1 MSDQTNENAVQ
12 ENLSLAQWAKT
23 QDATMDELKIL
34 ISVQGVLD
42 WDTYCGKFEN
52 SSQPLDRGRQTS
64 LAGML
69 QQKRAIGVKIPLE
82 TIARVT
88 GTDTEAVARLALLP
102 EHADARDPDGGHVLS
117 TGLHKFLLSV
127 DALKSGDRDLAARL
141 PDLPAP
147 DATATSEPPAGQDQ
161 PDTPAT
167 SAPEQETDEAP
178 EGGPE
183 DVPDEMAGDADVPA
197 PELTPEP
204 ELEEA
209 PDEAP
214 TQPPAPSRSR
224 AKPDAKGKPS
234 RAPRTKYSVNKAD
247 LNRMLQDTSEKPF
260 DVRKTREFLMAL
272 PEYKPQD
279 VALML
284 DDEAVKLFQNE
295 YVSISVMSGSM
306 ILHRRNYQALLDLL
320 NGNAYI
326 MPDDQD

>member
-34 ISVQGVLD
+34 IAVQGVLD

-88 GTDTEAVARLALLP
+88 GTDAEAVARLALLP
-102 EHADARDPDGGHVLS
+102 EHADARDPDGGHILS

-147 DATATSEPPAGQDQ
+147 NATTASEPPAGQDQ

-167 SAPEQETDEAP
+167 SAPEQETDEVP
-178 EGGPE
+178 EGGPGDDPEKTAVE
-183 DVPDEMAGDADVPA
+183 DNGTPA
-197 PELTPEP
+197 PEPVPEQ
-204 ELEEA
+204 EEA

-214 TQPPAPSRSR
+214 TQPPAPTRSK

-295 YVSISVMSGSM
+295 YVSISVTSGSM

>member
-34 ISVQGVLD
+34 IAVQGVLD

-69 QQKRAIGVKIPLE
+69 QQKRAIGIKIPLE

-88 GTDTEAVARLALLP
+88 GTDAETVARLALLP
-102 EHADARDPDGGHVLS
+102 EHADARDPDGGHILS

-127 DALKSGDRDLAARL
+127 DALKSGDRGLAARL

-147 DATATSEPPAGQDQ
+147 DATTASEPPAGQDQ

-167 SAPEQETDEAP
+167 SAPEQKTDEVP
-178 EGGPE
+178 EGGPGDDPEKTAVE
-183 DVPDEMAGDADVPA
+183 DDGTPA
-197 PELTPEP
+197 PEPVPEQ
-204 ELEEA
+204 EEA

-214 TQPPAPSRSR
+214 TQPPAPTRSK

-295 YVSISVMSGSM
+295 YVSISVTSGSM

>member
-34 ISVQGVLD
+34 IAVQGVLD

-88 GTDTEAVARLALLP
+88 RTDTEAVARLALLP
-102 EHADARDPDGGHVLS
+102 EHADARDPDGGHILS

-147 DATATSEPPAGQDQ
+147 DATAASEPPAGQDQ

-178 EGGPE
+178 EGGPGDDPEKTEME
-183 DVPDEMAGDADVPA
+183 DNGAPA
-197 PELTPEP
+197 PEPVPEP
-204 ELEEA
+204 EEA
-209 PDEAP
+209 PEEAP
-214 TQPPAPSRSR
+214 TQPPAPARSK

-260 DVRKTREFLMAL
+260 DIRKTREFLMAL

-295 YVSISVMSGSM
+295 YVSISVTSGSM